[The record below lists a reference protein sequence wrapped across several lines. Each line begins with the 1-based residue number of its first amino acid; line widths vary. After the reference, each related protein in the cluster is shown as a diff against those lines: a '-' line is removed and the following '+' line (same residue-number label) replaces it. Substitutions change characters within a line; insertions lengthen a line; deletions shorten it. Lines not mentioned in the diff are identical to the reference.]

1 MLAVRMPMTLQR
13 WFETLGKLRS
23 RWMDPPSW
31 MGWSKNGRII
41 QCFDSQTLSWDVRT
55 KHVTYDPIP
64 ILDLVRGLAIYGRGA
79 TLFTLGPNNTVQQFD
94 LNSPAIMAAN
104 VLHPA
109 NLLPPSPPV
118 SKGTGDQSA
127 TSTTTIASE
136 SETSSISLDLNIS
149 ERDEDHVSPFSQLTR
164 HQSCG
169 SDIEPYES
177 SSPGLSRSGLS
188 FIVEVLAVSSQ
199 TPGRCSDCRQ
209 LSTVMLMGTQEIWTP
224 TPWDTLLALQVFLP
238 WLQAVREEGL
248 LACAMKLPG
257 APTITKHSEGSASRV
272 LFIKWL
278 GDIDADIMNANF
290 ENMTSSDWML
300 LALNGISAHASQQK
314 LGHIYVQ
321 RLLEAGDVHAAVTIM
336 LGIGDDNDAIKE
348 FTESWTF
355 TSAAKLN
362 FQAMTPS
369 IPEVLSSPL
378 SPLGVQCVPQR
389 SIAKTSAL
397 KLMTSFGDQ
406 TQKSKFFAGDGSQSP
421 IAAIVTPIADS
432 AGSLTLSRASNN
444 EATTA
449 FLRH

>member
-199 TPGRCSDCRQ
+199 TPGRCSDCMRSRR
-209 LSTVMLMGTQEIWTP
+209 LS
-224 TPWDTLLALQVFLP
+224 
-238 WLQAVREEGL
+238 
-248 LACAMKLPG
+248 
-257 APTITKHSEGSASRV
+257 
-272 LFIKWL
+272 
-278 GDIDADIMNANF
+278 
-290 ENMTSSDWML
+290 EN
-300 LALNGISAHASQQK
+300 NYISAETSIRPSTINSNAHGNTRDLDAYSMGHSLGTTSVPSMASSCSRRRPS
-314 LGHIYVQ
+314 
-321 RLLEAGDVHAAVTIM
+321 RL
-336 LGIGDDNDAIKE
+336 
-348 FTESWTF
+348 
-355 TSAAKLN
+355 
-362 FQAMTPS
+362 
-369 IPEVLSSPL
+369 
-378 SPLGVQCVPQR
+378 C
-389 SIAKTSAL
+389 
-397 KLMTSFGDQ
+397 
-406 TQKSKFFAGDGSQSP
+406 
-421 IAAIVTPIADS
+421 
-432 AGSLTLSRASNN
+432 N
-444 EATTA
+444 EAPRSPNDNKHAMGVNSARLTNDD
-449 FLRH
+449 L